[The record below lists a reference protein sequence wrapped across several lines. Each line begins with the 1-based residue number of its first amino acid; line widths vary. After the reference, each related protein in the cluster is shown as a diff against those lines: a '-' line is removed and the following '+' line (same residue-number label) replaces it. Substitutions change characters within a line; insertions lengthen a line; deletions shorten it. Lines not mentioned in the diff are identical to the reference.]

1 MFEVKYSNRA
11 TKFLKN
17 CDKNIAER
25 VLEKIEIL
33 RENPIIPETIKVKG
47 EDTLR
52 VRVGKVRILY
62 IIKGKDNKLL
72 IVKIEKRPHAY
83 D

>member
-1 MFEVKYSNRA
+1 MFEVEYSNRA

-17 CDKNIAER
+17 CDKNLAER
-25 VLEKIEIL
+25 VLEKIEKL

-62 IIKGKDNKLL
+62 VIKGKDNTLL
-72 IVKIEKRPHAY
+72 ITKIEKRPHAY